1 MSWQCEEYPFLPDS
15 LSSHKKTNKKKQTNK
30 QIKQKK
36 EEDADMP

>member
-1 MSWQCEEYPFLPDS
+1 MSWKCEEHPFLPDS
-15 LSSHKKTNKKKQTNK
+15 LSSHKKKQTNK

>member
-15 LSSHKKTNKKKQTNK
+15 LSSHKKTKKQTNK
-30 QIKQKK
+30 QTNKTKKK

>member
-15 LSSHKKTNKKKQTNK
+15 LSSHKKTNKKTNNK